1 VVAQHLPLLL
11 AGHKSLQN
19 EPPPAKVWLGTC
31 RVAVLKPQRHFG
43 SVQPTCYCI
52 VVQAMP
58 PHKQEDD
65 YNGGSFLLVLRNGHL
80 QIRSHKNRLNK
91 GNATWL
97 DSRHLRLHI
106 GCRKRALPLTS
117 RTLAIGPA
125 SERRSAG
132 LNEPS
137 THLACDK
144 SWGLPCGMA

>member
-97 DSRHLRLHI
+97 DSRLQKASLTANLKNTCYWPSLR
-106 GCRKRALPLTS
+106 KALS
-117 RTLAIGPA
+117 GMKRTLD
-125 SERRSAG
+125 
-132 LNEPS
+132 PS
-137 THLACDK
+137 CLR
-144 SWGLPCGMA
+144 